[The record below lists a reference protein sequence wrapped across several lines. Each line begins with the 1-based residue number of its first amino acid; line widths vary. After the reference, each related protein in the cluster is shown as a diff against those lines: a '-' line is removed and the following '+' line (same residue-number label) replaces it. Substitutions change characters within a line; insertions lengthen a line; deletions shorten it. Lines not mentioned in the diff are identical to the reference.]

1 MQRRWWWGGPTAKE
15 AVWMRAELLHLL
27 EVGSGLVTREQ
38 LRAAGVDR
46 RGIWRAIKRGELI
59 CVHPKVLALPGSTF
73 DVWGRYR
80 AALLQVGPDAA
91 LTHVSALH
99 AWGLYEESPIT
110 HVSVPRAGVVG
121 YSSVRVH
128 CRGAQEIHTVA
139 GFPVQTPADALALAA
154 ADLDL
159 DELRFPAMEANRRG
173 LLTPRNLEDASRW
186 DRVRTPMLLLAE
198 EAAAGAESGG
208 EAKFW
213 RLIKESP
220 LPTPV
225 LQQEVMTAHG
235 LKRLD
240 GYWPD
245 LGLGVEID
253 GREFHNTADAFVSD
267 RVKQNAV
274 HGLGL
279 VLMRYAVSQVMNEE
293 EYVLTETETIIV
305 ARRAVLCG
313 YVSHFPK

>member
-1 MQRRWWWGGPTAKE
+1 
-15 AVWMRAELLHLL
+15 MRAELLHLL

-80 AALLQVGPDAA
+80 AALLQMGPDAA

-225 LQQEVMTAHG
+225 LQQEVVTAHG

-305 ARRAVLCG
+305 ARRAVLGG

>member
-1 MQRRWWWGGPTAKE
+1 
-15 AVWMRAELLHLL
+15 MRAEVLHLL
-27 EVGSGLVTREQ
+27 EAGSGLVTREQ
-38 LRAAGVDR
+38 LLAAGVDR
-46 RGIWRAIKRGELI
+46 RWVWRAIKRGDLI
-59 CVHPKVLALPGSTF
+59 CVHPKVLALSGSTL
-73 DVWGRYR
+73 DVWDRYR
-80 AALLQVGPDAA
+80 AALLQTGPDAA

-99 AWGLYEESPIT
+99 AWGLQEESPIT

-121 YSSVRVH
+121 YPTVRVH
-128 CRGAQEIHTVA
+128 CRGAQEIHTAA
-139 GFPVQTPADALALAA
+139 GFPVQKPADALALAA

-159 DELRFPAMEANRRG
+159 DHLRFSALEGDRRG
-173 LLTPRNLEDASRW
+173 LLTPRDLEDASRW

-253 GREFHNTADAFVSD
+253 GREFHNTAGAFVSD
-267 RVKQNAV
+267 RVKLNAV
-274 HGLGL
+274 LGLGL
-279 VLMRYAVSQVMNEE
+279 VMMRFAVSQVMNEE
-293 EYVLTETETIIV
+293 EYVLAETETIIV
-305 ARRAVLCG
+305 ARRAVLGG